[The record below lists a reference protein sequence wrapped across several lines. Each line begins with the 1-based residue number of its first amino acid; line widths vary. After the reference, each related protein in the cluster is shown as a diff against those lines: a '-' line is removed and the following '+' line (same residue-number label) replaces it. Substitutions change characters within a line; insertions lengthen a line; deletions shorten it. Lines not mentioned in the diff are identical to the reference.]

1 MIKIIFTKVRN
12 KLIQT
17 TIRKDFKNK
26 KFKKNFV
33 GLINIY
39 QNRNYKFLLFTFF
52 IWYNNFKNCS
62 KNLSYQVNIFLKLII
77 KTSFYS
83 YSNELEKNLR
93 LYDFHGRIFIN
104 KILFSIAFLKFPF
117 EKILSIK
124 ENLEFIFLKKKP
136 KF

>member
-117 EKILSIK
+117 EKIPSIK

>member
-1 MIKIIFTKVRN
+1 MKITK
-12 KLIQT
+12 T
-17 TIRKDFKNK
+17 KDFKNK
-26 KFKKNFV
+26 RFKKSFM
-33 GLINIY
+33 GLINFY

-77 KTSFYS
+77 KTPFYS

-93 LYDFHGRIFIN
+93 LHDFHGRIFIN

-117 EKILSIK
+117 EKIPSIK